1 METARKLSTD
11 CTHDQES
18 GVHWVQEQLKRGIE
32 PSGSDLTSASDLLQV
47 GCCLELCDAVYGFY
61 SVQGYQEYRLYFE
74 EVSRGTWACPALGRS
89 IDWKQGTATTSFAN
103 VGWDQG
109 DVLGTGPS
117 FGLLTLTNN
126 AAAALALW
134 QCQLEGIVDPRLKP
148 SDCYRVIGDDIVMR
162 SEIEPHYTKII
173 EDLGGEINHSKTLKS
188 DKVAE
193 FAGRV
198 ITSDSCYLKAIKYS
212 EPSDNSFM
220 NYVAQ
225 LGDQAKHLLRPRQR
239 HVYDR
244 LAEVPGIVVP
254 GPFMPDSYGV
264 ALADRY
270 QWYLEEVEPALARVE
285 PDRDLEDYSMLL
297 LKAQLS
303 LNEAGLHD
311 DPLINFDEPLIDEGY
326 LPSMVTPT
334 FKVGGDP
341 RLTNGKTALES
352 YESKVQ
358 DITPFKEWMRKRSE
372 DILNKEPQSENHL
385 PLDDKAEGR
394 EVSPKPKSKHSEFER

>member
-1 METARKLSTD
+1 
-11 CTHDQES
+11 
-18 GVHWVQEQLKRGIE
+18 
-32 PSGSDLTSASDLLQV
+32 
-47 GCCLELCDAVYGFY
+47 
-61 SVQGYQEYRLYFE
+61 
-74 EVSRGTWACPALGRS
+74 
-89 IDWKQGTATTSFAN
+89 
-103 VGWDQG
+103 
-109 DVLGTGPS
+109 
-117 FGLLTLTNN
+117 LLTLTNN

-134 QCQLEGIVDPRLKP
+134 QCQLEGIVDPGLKP

-341 RLTNGKTALES
+341 RLTNGKSLLDVLH
-352 YESKVQ
+352 KHVVDK
-358 DITPFKEWMRKRSE
+358 DITPFKDWMDDQSQTSSQEQFELNRPSPLQEALDKKSKLEESLARASSL
-372 DILNKEPQSENHL
+372 DDKISFAKTLSALNKEINDLTGQV
-385 PLDDKAEGR
+385 KR
-394 EVSPKPKSKHSEFER
+394 SPKDLERDDDREH